1 MKEHKYHLEYL
12 TNHHERYNQCL
23 LYNARYLAVEVTGLH
38 EFISQPIRNEIRIYP
53 IGIGN
58 DNEHW
63 KIGVN
68 IGPYQRWEKQN
79 VSPSIY
85 DKHTIWPEYYR
96 MCKYYYDKR
105 IRKEI

>member
-1 MKEHKYHLEYL
+1 MPQYNPTKEEIKYRTY
-12 TNHHERYNQCL
+12 C
-23 LYNARYLAVEVTGLH
+23 
-38 EFISQPIRNEIRIYP
+38 IRNEIRIYP
-53 IGIGN
+53 IGIEN

-68 IGPYQRWEKQN
+68 IGPYQRGEKQN
-79 VSPSIY
+79 ISPSIY
-85 DKHTIWPEYYR
+85 DKHSVWPEYYR